1 MLKLR
6 LDYYANGNLHKRLGV
21 LRIWGASVP
30 MMANDDN
37 PFSDERQKRLTKR
50 NKDWAAVY
58 EALGKV
64 YGKR

>member
-6 LDYYANGNLHKRLGV
+6 LDYYLNGGLHKRLGV

-30 MMANDDN
+30 TIANDDD
-37 PFSDERQKRLTKR
+37 PFSDEPQKRLTKG
-50 NKDWAAVY
+50 NKDWQAVY